1 MPKGSIELTNA
12 RKEEIIAACELL
24 YQTKGFKD
32 ITIQD
37 IAKET
42 SFTRTSI
49 YNYFETKEEIFM
61 ALLQKEYERWV
72 EELNDAAQNHES
84 MERDEIA
91 KTLAVS
97 LENRQLLLKLMS
109 MNHYDMEK
117 NSRLERL
124 VEFKVAYGN
133 SIKAVDRLLKK
144 FCTDMSDQERQDFI
158 YSFFPFVY
166 GIYPYTGVTEKQ
178 REAMEKADVGYVYL
192 SIYQIA
198 YTCAKKLLDKSFEKA
213 GGGNET
219 ARMVYGKPV

>member
-1 MPKGSIELTNA
+1 MPKGSVELTNA
-12 RKEEIIAACELL
+12 RKEEIIAAAELL

-72 EELNDAAQNHES
+72 EELDAAIYGHGS
-84 MERDEIA
+84 MERGEIA

-97 LENRQLLLKLMS
+97 LENRELLLKLMS
-109 MNHYDMEK
+109 MNHYDMEE
-117 NSRLERL
+117 NSRLERV
-124 VEFKVAYGN
+124 VEFKVAYGA
-133 SIKAVDRLLKK
+133 SIKAVDRLLQK
-144 FCTDMSDQERQDFI
+144 FCTDMPDGERQDFI
-158 YSFFPFVY
+158 YSFFFFLY
-166 GIYPYTGVTEKQ
+166 GIYPYTRVTDKQ

-198 YTCAKKLLDKSFEKA
+198 YTCAKKLLEKSK
-213 GGGNET
+213 
-219 ARMVYGKPV
+219 

>member
-1 MPKGSIELTNA
+1 MPKGSVELTNA
-12 RKEEIIAACELL
+12 RKEEIIAAAELL

-72 EELNDAAQNHES
+72 EELDAAIYGHES
-84 MERDEIA
+84 MERGEIA

-97 LENRQLLLKLMS
+97 LENRELLLKLMS
-109 MNHYDMEK
+109 MNHYDMEE
-117 NSRLERL
+117 NSRLERV
-124 VEFKVAYGN
+124 VEFKVAYGA
-133 SIKAVDRLLKK
+133 SIKAVDRLLQK
-144 FCTDMSDQERQDFI
+144 FCTDMSDRERQDFI

-166 GIYPYTGVTEKQ
+166 GIYPYTRVTNKQ

-198 YTCAKKLLDKSFEKA
+198 YTCAKKLLEKSK
-213 GGGNET
+213 
-219 ARMVYGKPV
+219 

>member
-1 MPKGSIELTNA
+1 MPKGSVELTNA
-12 RKEEIIAACELL
+12 RKEEIIAACEKL

-42 SFTRTSI
+42 SFTCTSV

-72 EELNDAAQNHES
+72 EELNDAIRNHES

-97 LENRQLLLKLMS
+97 LENRKLLLKLMS

-117 NSRLERL
+117 NSRMEQL

-133 SIKAVDRLLKK
+133 SIKAVDGLLKK

-166 GIYPYTGVTEKQ
+166 GIYPYTEVTEQQ
-178 REAMEKADVGYVYL
+178 REAVEKADVGYVYL

-198 YTCAKKLLDKSFEKA
+198 YICAKKLLEK
-213 GGGNET
+213 NS
-219 ARMVYGKPV
+219 

>member
-198 YTCAKKLLDKSFEKA
+198 YTCAKKLLDKSFEKD

>member
-1 MPKGSIELTNA
+1 MPKGSVELTNA
-12 RKEEIIAACELL
+12 RKEEIIAAAELL

-72 EELNDAAQNHES
+72 EELDAAIYGHGS
-84 MERDEIA
+84 MERGEIA

-97 LENRQLLLKLMS
+97 LENRELLLKLMS
-109 MNHYDMEK
+109 MNHYDMEE
-117 NSRLERL
+117 NSRLERV
-124 VEFKVAYGN
+124 VEFKVAYGA
-133 SIKAVDRLLKK
+133 SIKAVDRLLQK
-144 FCTDMSDQERQDFI
+144 FCTDMPDGERQDFI

-166 GIYPYTGVTEKQ
+166 GIYPYTRVTDKQ

-198 YTCAKKLLDKSFEKA
+198 YTCAKKLLEKSK
-213 GGGNET
+213 
-219 ARMVYGKPV
+219 

>member
-1 MPKGSIELTNA
+1 MQMPKGSVELTNA
-12 RKEEIIAACELL
+12 RKEEIIAAAELL

-72 EELNDAAQNHES
+72 EELDAAIYGHES
-84 MERDEIA
+84 MERGEIA

-97 LENRQLLLKLMS
+97 LENRELLLKLMS
-109 MNHYDMEK
+109 MNHYDMEE
-117 NSRLERL
+117 NSRLERV
-124 VEFKVAYGN
+124 VEFKVAYGA
-133 SIKAVDRLLKK
+133 SIKAVDRLLQK
-144 FCTDMSDQERQDFI
+144 FCTDMSDRERQDFI

-166 GIYPYTGVTEKQ
+166 GIYPYTRVTDKQ

-198 YTCAKKLLDKSFEKA
+198 YTCAKKLLEKSK
-213 GGGNET
+213 
-219 ARMVYGKPV
+219 